1 LSSRYTIKVFMD
13 DLVQS
18 MRCDPSLKTTQE
30 EVESWINEISAKD
43 YHYLEGKNFS
53 IVDSEKE
60 NALRDYDEDTR
71 RKWLES
77 LKEYR
82 LVYTIQEIRPG
93 QHTRW
98 ISWSKTKARLET
110 DPIYGNHLHN
120 GASMRGVK
128 FTDKEVY
135 CTVNYS
141 RSRQQFGMVKFNQT
155 IMFQKLT
162 PEEQMVLLSGGG

>member
-1 LSSRYTIKVFMD
+1 MSSRYTIKEFMD

-30 EVESWINEISAKD
+30 EVESWINEIATKD
-43 YHYLEGKNFS
+43 YHYLEGKDFS
-53 IVDSEKE
+53 IIEAEKE
-60 NALRDYDEDTR
+60 NALCDYDEDIR
-71 RKWLES
+71 RNWLEK

-98 ISWSKTKARLET
+98 ISWKKRKPRLET
-110 DPIYGNHLHN
+110 DPIFGNHLHN
-120 GASMRGVK
+120 GGSMRGVK
-128 FTDKEVY
+128 FTDKEVF
-135 CTVNYS
+135 CTVNFS
-141 RSRQQFGMVKFNQT
+141 RSLQQFGMVKFNHT

-162 PEEQMVLLSGGG
+162 PEEQMVLLSGGI

>member
-1 LSSRYTIKVFMD
+1 MSSHCTLKEFME

-18 MRCDPSLKTTQE
+18 MKCDPSLKTTQE
-30 EVESWINEISAKD
+30 EVESWINEIAAKD

-53 IVDSEKE
+53 MIEAEKE
-60 NALRDYDEDTR
+60 NALRDYDEDIR
-71 RKWLES
+71 RNWLEK

-98 ISWSKTKARLET
+98 ISWSKTKPRLES
-110 DPIYGNHLHN
+110 DPIFGNYLHN
-120 GASMRGVK
+120 GGSMRGVK
-128 FTDKEVY
+128 FTDKEVF
-135 CTVNYS
+135 CTVNFNM
-141 RSRQQFGMVKFNQT
+141 SRQQFGMVKFNHT

-162 PEEQMVLLSGGG
+162 PEEQMVLIAGE